1 MQLYQPTE
9 PETAAAVAL
18 LTTRLPADADR
29 IARGAL
35 LLPALTYETCA
46 ERNGYWQDAG
56 LPFRVNADPGWMIPS
71 APDER
76 RNAADAEDST
86 PRSYNVTRS
95 GCTCWAYLAAASA
108 MTGTLHCRHTLAV
121 QLYREIVAAKLNAL
135 AGARAIDLRPAGRY
149 PHCYDV
155 VSVWGRTVAGVQYAP
170 VADRWAFEDDA
181 GLARF
186 AAWLTTDEAMSEI
199 QRPRARE
206 EIDL

>member
-1 MQLYQPTE
+1 MQLYKPTE
-9 PETAAAVAL
+9 PEIAAAVSL
-18 LTTRLPADADR
+18 LTARLPDDAAR

-35 LLPALTYETCA
+35 LLPALGYETCA

-56 LPFRVNADPGWMIPS
+56 LPFRVNADPGWMIPA

-76 RNAADAEDST
+76 RNAADAADST
-86 PRSYNVTRS
+86 PRSYNVS
-95 GCTCWAYLAAASA
+95 ENNCDCWQRQIAEVAG
-108 MTGTLHCRHTLAV
+108 GTLHCRHTLCV
-121 QLYREIVAAKLNAL
+121 LLYREIVAAKLNAL

-149 PHCYDV
+149 PHCYDL

-170 VADRWAFEDDA
+170 MGDRWAFEDDA

-199 QRPRARE
+199 VRPRARE

>member
-1 MQLYQPTE
+1 MQLYTPTE
-9 PETAAAVAL
+9 PEIAAAVSL
-18 LTTRLPADADR
+18 LTARLPADADR
-29 IARGAL
+29 IARGAA
-35 LLPALTYETCA
+35 LLPALGYETCA

-56 LPFRVNADPGWMIPS
+56 LPFRVAADPGWMIPS
-71 APDER
+71 GADER

-86 PRSYNVTRS
+86 PRSYNVTPA
-95 GCTCWAYLAAASA
+95 GCACWAYLAAST
-108 MTGTLHCRHTLAV
+108 MTGTPQCRHTLAV

-170 VADRWAFEDDA
+170 MADRWAFEDDA
-181 GLARF
+181 SLARF

-199 QRPRARE
+199 VRHQARE
-206 EIDL
+206 EYA